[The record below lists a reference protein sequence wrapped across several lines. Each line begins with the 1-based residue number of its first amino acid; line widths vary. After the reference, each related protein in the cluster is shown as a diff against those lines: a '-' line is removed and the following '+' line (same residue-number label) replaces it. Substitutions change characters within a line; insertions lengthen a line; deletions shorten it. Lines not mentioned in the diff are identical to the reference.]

1 MKILP
6 GETIVWREGE
16 EKRENGKIVVDNK
29 IGNGA
34 EIFITRSRI
43 IFDRNLFFFFF
54 FVRSR
59 CVCHSRVSSK
69 EEKEEEVE
77 IREQT
82 RANLVA
88 ESWRSL
94 EIRRYYAPKL

>member
-69 EEKEEEVE
+69 EEKEEGVE

-88 ESWRSL
+88 ESWISL

>member
-54 FVRSR
+54 CSIFC

-88 ESWRSL
+88 ESWISL